1 MDDKTQ
7 NRRIHKRVQLQDHL
21 KVTMRSIGGEISY
34 HLKTKNLSYNGL
46 FLDFENPGRFPFTPA
61 SIMEVWVEFSADKKL
76 FFNGKMARV
85 VFPSDAMSAENG
97 AGIAIRIVLIDDEN
111 SNLLKEFVD
120 KNYQENVDHST
131 VEGAA

>member
-34 HLKTKNLSYNGL
+34 HLKTKNISYNGL

-61 SIMEVWVEFSADKKL
+61 SIMEVWVEFSEDKKL

-85 VFPSDAMSAENG
+85 VFPSDVVSSEDG

-111 SNLLKEFVD
+111 SNLLREFVD

>member
-1 MDDKTQ
+1 MTIQTQ
-7 NRRIHKRVQLQDHL
+7 LVH
-21 KVTMRSIGGEISY
+21 
-34 HLKTKNLSYNGL
+34 
-46 FLDFENPGRFPFTPA
+46 
-61 SIMEVWVEFSADKKL
+61 FSADKKL

-120 KNYQENVDHST
+120 KNYQENLDHST